1 MLRTTG
7 LAMALLTLTVP
18 LLAGCTSAPGTA
30 LGPSSATSAV
40 SSSAVPSATGA
51 STPPA
56 AATPT
61 ASPTSVSRSTVDP
74 TSGVDPCV
82 NSATIPAGAR
92 RIGVADVDGD
102 GHGDVAFLTA
112 SAPYEFGFATS
123 SGGVFTTPDPLPAR
137 GAHHA
142 WTTNTD
148 GFPGH
153 AVVLDDGLFAAV
165 LRFQDCRFA
174 PVRTPTGGALRIPIG
189 ARSASGDATTGVA
202 CNDRNGGVLI
212 EAAQARL
219 RSNGRYDIAW
229 ATLEPAGA
237 GNGGTLSAFE
247 VRFADVAPT
256 SVRVAQARTSR
267 CWASPTL
274 TVRH

>member
-1 MLRTTG
+1 MLRSTG
-7 LAMALLTLTVP
+7 LAMAVLALTVP
-18 LLAGCTSAPGTA
+18 LLAGCTSPPDVHP
-30 LGPSSATSAV
+30 GPSSATSAV
-40 SSSAVPSATGA
+40 PSSAAPSTTAA
-51 STPPA
+51 STPPVVG
-56 AATPT
+56 TPT
-61 ASPTSVSRSTVDP
+61 ASATPVSRSTADP
-74 TSGVDPCV
+74 SSGAGHCV
-82 NSATIPAGAR
+82 NSATIPAGAHR
-92 RIGVADVDGD
+92 MSVADVDGD
-102 GHGDVAFLTA
+102 GHGDVAFLTV

-123 SGGVFTTPDPLPAR
+123 SGGVFTTPDPLPAN

-165 LRFQDCRFA
+165 LSFQDCRFA
-174 PVRTPTGGALRIPIG
+174 PVRTSTGGALLIPIG

-202 CNDRNGGVLI
+202 CNDQNGGVLI

-219 RSNGRYDIAW
+219 RANGRYDIAW

-237 GNGGTLSAFE
+237 NNGGTLSDFD

-256 SVRVAQARTSR
+256 SARVAQARTSR

-274 TVRH
+274 TVNH